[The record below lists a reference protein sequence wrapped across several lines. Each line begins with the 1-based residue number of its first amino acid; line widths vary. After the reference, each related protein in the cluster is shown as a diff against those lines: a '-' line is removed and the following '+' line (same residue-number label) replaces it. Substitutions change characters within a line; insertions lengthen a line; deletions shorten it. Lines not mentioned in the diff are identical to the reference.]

1 MADASLEPL
10 PPLESERDQALAR
23 LQQAF
28 AAGHLTYEELDARL
42 QSVLTARTQD
52 AVRQAVA
59 TLPDPDRGRAVNIVA
74 MNGRIRRRGPWRV
87 PRTMR
92 IESENGSV
100 SLDFTQAIFEAPTLD
115 LELQL
120 RFGRARLV
128 VPAGA
133 EVEVDDLQSV
143 WKQPRL
149 RAPGQGAADG
159 PLIRVSGFM
168 EYGRLTVR
176 HRRR

>member
-1 MADASLEPL
+1 MADGSLQPI
-10 PPLESERDQALAR
+10 PLEGERDRALAR
-23 LQQAF
+23 LQQAY
-28 AAGHLTYEELDARL
+28 AEGHLSDEDLDSRL
-42 QSVLTARTQD
+42 NSVLTAGSRE
-52 AVRQAVA
+52 AVLLAVGP
-59 TLPDPDRGRAVNIVA
+59 LPDPDPGRSVSIVA
-74 MNGRIRRRGPWRV
+74 MNGRIRRSGVWRV

-100 SLDFTQAIFEAPTLD
+100 SLDFSRAIFEAPSLD

-128 VPAGA
+128 LPAGTVL
-133 EVEVDDLQSV
+133 ETDDLQSV

-149 RAPGQGAADG
+149 RPPRQAAADG
-159 PLIRVSGFM
+159 PVIRVSGFM

-176 HRRR
+176 RRRS